1 MTSEKLEPL
10 AQLPSRRGRRRT
22 QQLNEED
29 RAIVF
34 EAARRLLE
42 QEGAPALSVRRL
54 AAEVGTSYQLVY
66 TLFGGK
72 QGVLNALFQH
82 GFASLAARCRA
93 ASSASALADVPT
105 LGLVYRDFALEHPR
119 LYALMFGRD
128 TPGFEPDSESQREG
142 LASFEVVR
150 TSAARAFEASP
161 AARQRFQDS
170 EALARSAWSTTHGH
184 VVLELADWFG
194 SDPGSKERLRATLQA
209 LVAGDPRPS
218 S

>member
-1 MTSEKLEPL
+1 M
-10 AQLPSRRGRRRT
+10 
-22 QQLNEED
+22 
-29 RAIVF
+29 F

-72 QGVLNALFQH
+72 QGVLDALFRY
-82 GFASLAARCRA
+82 GFASLAERCRA
-93 ASSASALADVPT
+93 ASTTSALEDVAT
-105 LGLVYRDFALEHPR
+105 LGLVYRDFALEHPK

-128 TPGFEPDSESQREG
+128 TPDFEPDATSRRVG

-150 TSAARAFEASP
+150 AAAARAFEASA
-161 AARQRFQDS
+161 AARQRFEDS
-170 EALARSAWSTTHGH
+170 EALARASWSTTHGH

-194 SDPGSKERLRATLQA
+194 SDPGSKERLRATLLA
-209 LVAGDPRPS
+209 LVAGDPGPAS
-218 S
+218 